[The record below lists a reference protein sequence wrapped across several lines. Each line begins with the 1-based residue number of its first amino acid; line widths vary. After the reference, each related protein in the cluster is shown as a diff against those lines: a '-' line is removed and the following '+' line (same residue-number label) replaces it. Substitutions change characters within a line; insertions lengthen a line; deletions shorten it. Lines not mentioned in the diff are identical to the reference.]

1 MDLYIYLMIWYCVAL
16 YITEKD
22 KELHKLLMS
31 LSPVIF
37 AGSLLL
43 IASSN

>member
-1 MDLYIYLMIWYCVAL
+1 MDLYIYLLIWYCVAL

-22 KELHKLLMS
+22 KELHKLLMMFA
-31 LSPVIF
+31 PVIF

-43 IASSN
+43 IASTN